1 MTVPEVEKMA
11 TEHRIDLSVIP
22 HRPGQSEGLE
32 ARRKRAWDT
41 LTESERP
48 GVIEAYG
55 RPVTNWEMP
64 CIEAGGVYERTLYA
78 LVVLWARLTPGQIG
92 YMLIARWH
100 KGADQTTIRTK
111 LALMVS
117 KGHARWTR
125 DGRYY
130 ATEEGAVFMRAVETA
145 WAVRQRAAMRERR
158 VSERR
163 GPVPQPDPR
172 QGTGSEES
180 ANPSPDQP

>member
-1 MTVPEVEKMA
+1 MTSR
-11 TEHRIDLSVIP
+11 HRIDLSSIP

-32 ARRKRAWDT
+32 ARRKRAWDA

-55 RPVTNWEMP
+55 RPVTDWEMP
-64 CIEAGGVYERTLYA
+64 CIEAGGVYERALYA
-78 LVVLWARLTPGQIG
+78 LAATWTRLSPAQIG
-92 YMLIARWH
+92 YLLIARWY
-100 KGADQTTIRTK
+100 KSADQATIRTK

-130 ATEEGAVFMRAVETA
+130 ATEEGVTFMRAVEAA
-145 WAVRQRAAMRERR
+145 WVRRQQAAARAKRVLARHAPEPQLPQR
-158 VSERR
+158 
-163 GPVPQPDPR
+163 
-172 QGTGSEES
+172 
-180 ANPSPDQP
+180 